1 MQISIFIV
9 NLSDCCGHVGTIF
22 LYVNSNFLSELR
34 VDLGTWVLSSCCDL
48 AIVKVISSDRY
59 LLGLVLVG
67 KLREISSILVTFSWC
82 DLAMV
87 LMVIFVDR
95 SWQMGLFQ
103 MSMASTQSTS

>member
-1 MQISIFIV
+1 
-9 NLSDCCGHVGTIF
+9 VGTIF
-22 LYVNSNFLSELR
+22 LYANSNFHSKLR
-34 VDLGTWVLSSCCDL
+34 VDLGMWVLSSSCCDL
-48 AIVKVISSDRY
+48 AIVKVISSDTY

-67 KLREISSILVTFSWC
+67 ELREISSILVTFSWC

-95 SWQMGLFQ
+95 YWQMGLFQ

>member
-1 MQISIFIV
+1 
-9 NLSDCCGHVGTIF
+9 
-22 LYVNSNFLSELR
+22 VNSNFYSELR
-34 VDLGTWVLSSCCDL
+34 VDLGTWVLSSSCCDL

-67 KLREISSILVTFSWC
+67 KSREISSILVTFSWC

-95 SWQMGLFQ
+95 YWQMGLFQ

>member
-1 MQISIFIV
+1 M
-9 NLSDCCGHVGTIF
+9 
-22 LYVNSNFLSELR
+22 NSKFQSELR
-34 VDLGTWVLSSCCDL
+34 VDLGMWVLSSSCCDL

-67 KLREISSILVTFSWC
+67 KLREILSILVTFSWC

-95 SWQMGLFQ
+95 YWQMGLFQ